1 MIHRL
6 GRTSKSLFRDNG
18 YRTLHFKC
26 CLISLFLLLLIG
38 CSEKKEHVFLL
49 QASLLVGEDHTWFQ
63 AFEYFSDILDERSNG
78 RIILRNYHSE
88 QLAKE
93 IEAIRLIQSGVI
105 DMTTTSSL
113 LSNWIDIMAFC
124 EMPFLLNSSEEITKM
139 INGPVGEKM
148 TNQMLEKTG
157 LRALGYFEA
166 GPRYLTSNRPIS
178 HPDELNGLILRVPS
192 VPSFVSAWEGL
203 GAKPTPMAYSEVFT
217 SLQQGTVQAQEN
229 PLALI
234 KITGFYEV
242 QKYVNQTEHV
252 VSWTYPVIGEKKFQ
266 SFPEDLK
273 KIFIQAAIDM
283 QVYEHK
289 LFLENEK
296 KIRTDLEGLG
306 MTFIEVDKEA
316 FAKKGRKAIF
326 ESLSP
331 EMQKIFTEIIT
342 ENNDDTQTE

>member
-1 MIHRL
+1 MSLPLKFYIVSFCSLMIL
-6 GRTSKSLFRDNG
+6 GCVEQEKPEI
-18 YRTLHFKC
+18 TLH
-26 CLISLFLLLLIG
+26 
-38 CSEKKEHVFLL
+38 
-49 QASLLVGEDHTWFQ
+49 ASLLVGEDHTWFK
-63 AFEYFSDILDERSNG
+63 AFEYFAETLDERSNG
-78 RIILRNYHSE
+78 RIVLKNYHSE

-113 LSNWIDIMAFC
+113 LSNWIEIMAFC
-124 EMPFLLNSSEEITKM
+124 EMPFLLNSPEEISKM
-139 INGPVGEKM
+139 INGPIGKRMEHE
-148 TNQMLEKTG
+148 MLEKTG

-178 HPDELNGLILRVPS
+178 HPDELSGLILRVPS
-192 VPSFVSAWEGL
+192 VPSFVTAWEGL

-217 SLQQGTVQAQEN
+217 SLQQGTVEAQEN

-242 QKYVNQTEHV
+242 QDYVNQTEHV
-252 VSWTYPVIGEKKFQ
+252 ISWTYPVISEEKFQ

-273 KIFIQAAIDM
+273 IIFLQAAKDM
-283 QVYEHK
+283 QEYEHR

-296 KIRTDLEGLG
+296 KIRADLEALG
-306 MTFIEVDKEA
+306 MTFIEVDKKA
-316 FAKKGRKAIF
+316 FIAKGRKAIY

-331 EMQKIFTEIIT
+331 EMQEIFLSIT
-342 ENNDDTQTE
+342 NEAQY

>member
-1 MIHRL
+1 M
-6 GRTSKSLFRDNG
+6 
-18 YRTLHFKC
+18 
-26 CLISLFLLLLIG
+26 G
-38 CSEKKEHVFLL
+38 CSENREPEFLL
-49 QASLLVGEDHTWFQ
+49 HASLLVGEDHTWFK
-63 AFEYFSDILDERSNG
+63 AFEYFSEILEERSNG
-78 RIILRNYHSE
+78 RVILKNYHSE

-124 EMPFLLNSSEEITKM
+124 EMPFLLKSSDDITRM
-139 INGPVGEKM
+139 INGPIGEKM
-148 TNQMLEKTG
+148 KYEMLEKTG

-192 VPSFVSAWEGL
+192 VPTFVTAWEGL

-252 VSWTYPVIGEKKFQ
+252 VSWTYPVIGERKFQ

-273 KIFIQAAIDM
+273 KIFVQAASDM
-283 QVYEHK
+283 QVYEHQ

-296 KIRTDLEGLG
+296 KIRAELEELG
-306 MTFIEVDKEA
+306 MVFIEVDKEA
-316 FAKKGRKAIF
+316 FITKGRKAIF

-331 EMQKIFTEIIT
+331 DMQQIFSEIT
-342 ENNDDTQTE
+342 TQDQNLPSN

>member
-1 MIHRL
+1 MTFLQQSKNLYRQFSTGRNPLKLPRMICSCL
-6 GRTSKSLFRDNG
+6 LFA
-18 YRTLHFKC
+18 
-26 CLISLFLLLLIG
+26 LLITA
-38 CSEKKEHVFLL
+38 CKEKKEPEFLL

-63 AFEYFSDILDERSNG
+63 AFEYFAEILERRSEG
-78 RIILRNYHSE
+78 RIVLQNYHSE

-93 IEAIRLIQSGVI
+93 IEAIRLIQAGVI

-113 LSNWIDIMAFC
+113 LSNWIELMAFC
-124 EMPFLLNSSEEITKM
+124 EMPFLLSSSKDITTMINSPVGDKMKRRMLEITD
-139 INGPVGEKM
+139 
-148 TNQMLEKTG
+148 

-166 GPRYLTSNRPIS
+166 GPRYLTSNRPIT

-192 VPSFVSAWEGL
+192 VPSFVTAWEGL

-242 QKYVNQTEHV
+242 QKYVNITEHV

-266 SFPEDLK
+266 AFPEDLK
-273 KIFIQAAIDM
+273 KIFLEAAADM
-283 QVYEHK
+283 QHYEHQ

-296 KIRTDLEGLG
+296 KIRAELEALG
-306 MTFIEVDKEA
+306 MVFVKVDKEA
-316 FAKKGRKAIF
+316 FIEKGQRAIY

-331 EMQKIFTEIIT
+331 EMQKVFTSIT
-342 ENNDDTQTE
+342 TDLE